1 LIGSQL
7 ERLNLVKQMKKILLA
22 LTLCLVGVSYSFA
35 QNQRTRIVKI
45 TRTTS
50 GKTSQTL
57 QNYFDQGLA
66 PFYHGVASG
75 DPLSDRVIL
84 WTRVTPDTHGNVEV
98 IWQVATDPKMQNVV
112 NSGVVVTN
120 DEKDYTV
127 KVDADGLQPATTY
140 YYHFSALGKN
150 SLVGRTRTAP
160 TTNVENLRFA
170 VVSCSNYQNGYF
182 NAYGNIAE
190 RNDIDAVIHLGDYIY
205 EYATGEFGYSDE
217 IGRGHQPSTEI
228 FTLEDYRI
236 RYSYYRLDPQLRRLH
251 QQLPF
256 ITVWDDHEF
265 ANDAYKDG
273 AENHQSNEGSWGK
286 RKGNAFK
293 AYFEWMPVRT
303 NDLVKNRIY
312 RKISYGNL
320 VDLIMLDTRIEGR
333 EAQAGGGLF
342 RKSTAKKLEA
352 RARQLSR
359 SRTSEGDKLTIL
371 LKEFLP
377 YMVNVN
383 TGNQRAANALTT
395 EEFDFAIKTLV
406 KWVEARKQSKDVK
419 AQPDFLKLRNLLL
432 KAQKDNPEQQAR
444 TKAQRSMLGADQ
456 LAWFKSQ
463 LSNSS
468 AKWKLIGNQVMFFP
482 FNGFDI
488 KDTWDGYQ
496 DERGNII
503 DHIMDKNIKNVVVLT
518 GDIHTTFAADVPSS
532 QWRYAL
538 FGNRY
543 SAMVEF
549 VTPSVTSSNFD
560 EFVDLGLIG
569 DFAGFIASGLLD
581 VLNPHLK
588 ERNLE
593 DHGYMVIDV
602 NSGRVQ
608 ADWFYMNDIKTRNNS
623 QRYGQ
628 SWYVRNNERYLRK
641 ANNAAPSRNLYGA
654 AAPSSPLTKRV
665 STNTAAGLLVVGNYP
680 NPANTETNLH
690 YALAQDGK
698 VQILIYNNKGKLVK
712 SVLSQSQEAGL
723 YNVTFGV
730 NDLKAGTYIYKV
742 ITQGK
747 SVSRRLLIRR

>member
-1 LIGSQL
+1 
-7 ERLNLVKQMKKILLA
+7 MKRILLA
-22 LTLCLVGVSYSFA
+22 LALCLGGLHCAFA
-35 QNQRTRIVKI
+35 QTNQATRIVKI
-45 TRTTS
+45 HRTTA
-50 GKTSQTL
+50 GKTNKKL
-57 QNYFDQGLA
+57 QSHFDQNLA

-75 DPLSDRVIL
+75 DPLASQVIL
-84 WTRVTPDTHGNVEV
+84 WTRITPDTPGDVEV
-98 IWQVATDPKMQNVV
+98 IWQIATDPQMQKIV

-120 DEKDYTV
+120 EAKDYTV

-150 SLVGRTRTAP
+150 SLTGRTRTAP
-160 TTNVENLRFA
+160 TANVDNLRFA

-205 EYATGEFGYSDE
+205 EYATGEFGYSDK
-217 IGRGHQPSTEI
+217 IGRTHQPSNEI
-228 FTLEDYRI
+228 ITLEDYRI
-236 RYSYYRLDPQLRRLH
+236 RYSYYRLDPKLRRLH

-273 AENHQSNEGSWGK
+273 AQNHQSNEGNWGT

-303 NDLVKNRIY
+303 NTLASNRIY

-333 EAQAGGGLF
+333 EEQAGGGLF

-352 RARQLSR
+352 RARELSR
-359 SRTSEGDKLTIL
+359 SRTTQGDKLTIL

-377 YMVNVN
+377 YMVNVQSN
-383 TGNQRAANALTT
+383 KQKAANALTT

-406 KWVEARKQSKDVK
+406 KWVAARKQNENVK
-419 AQPDFLKLRNLLL
+419 TQPDFLKLRNLLL
-432 KAQKDNPEQQAR
+432 KAQKDNPQQQAR
-444 TKAQRSMLGADQ
+444 TTAQRSMLGTDQ
-456 LAWFKSQ
+456 LAWFKKQ
-463 LSNSS
+463 LGSSS

-496 DERGNII
+496 DEREQVI
-503 DHIMDKNIKNVVVLT
+503 DYVMDKNIKNVVVLT
-518 GDIHTTFAADVPSS
+518 GDIHTTFAADVPTS
-532 QWRYAL
+532 QWKYAL
-538 FGNRY
+538 FGKRY

-569 DFAGFIASGLLD
+569 DFAGFVAKGLLD

-588 ERNLE
+588 ERNLN

-602 NSGRVQ
+602 NQDKVQ
-608 ADWFYMNDIKTRNNS
+608 ADWFYMNDIKTNNNS

-641 ANNAAPSRNLYGA
+641 ASKAVAHRNLYNA
-654 AAPSSPLTKRV
+654 SAPANP
-665 STNTAAGLLVVGNYP
+665 TNQRISRNAKAGLLVVGNYP
-680 NPANTETNLH
+680 NPATTETNLH
-690 YALAQDGK
+690 YALAQDGQ
-698 VQILIYNNKGKLVK
+698 VQITVYNNMGKIVK
-712 SVLSQSQEAGL
+712 QVLNQHQEAGL
-723 YNVTFGV
+723 YSVTFGV
-730 NDLKAGTYIYKV
+730 NELKAGTYVYKV
-742 ITQGK
+742 TSQRK
-747 SVSRRLLIRR
+747 SVSRRMVIRK